1 MSQSIA
7 SAATPSQQGPRA
19 LRILAKSVFRELK
32 SSGYSRSDMV
42 AFATE
47 MLSLVSSELRDGTGA
62 SADAE
67 DIAAE

>member
-1 MSQSIA
+1 MSQPNASIA
-7 SAATPSQQGPRA
+7 PPQGPRA

-47 MLSLVSSELRDGTGA
+47 MLSLVSSDLREEGV
-62 SADAE
+62 E